1 MQEILDMAKSL
12 REHRNDCYS
21 VSQAAQEKIS
31 AIERNSKFYV
41 LACFVFLFVMS
52 VAYMAWNTHQIKKI
66 EQRLI
71 QEELLNGAAKDQA
84 DRFLEQ
90 VARAKKQQ

>member
-1 MQEILDMAKSL
+1 MQEILDMAKSF
-12 REHRNDCYS
+12 REHRNDCTS
-21 VSQAAQEKIS
+21 ASAAAQEKIR
-31 AIERNSKFYV
+31 AIERNSKYYV

-52 VAYMAWNTHQIKKI
+52 VAYMAWNTHHIRQI
-66 EQRLI
+66 ERRLI
-71 QEELLNGAAKDQA
+71 EEELLNGRAKDQA